1 MSKGVG
7 AGGGGGGGG
16 GGSGSF
22 AGAAAVVAGP
32 TVSAAAQAA
41 QRQRSLL
48 QRADA
53 DIGSLLDNFSHLLKA
68 ARINDPVRN
77 AQEAFQMEV
86 HAARVVQAA
95 DSLLKL
101 VSELKQAAV
110 FSDFLTLNRHINQ
123 QIVKFAEQSEET
135 ERLLVTIGDEVAE
148 CLGDLETHYY
158 SSPHRNLDTLGK
170 MPHNASN
177 EVDGA

>member
-1 MSKGVG
+1 MNKPAAGGSATGAFGVG
-7 AGGGGGGGG
+7 A
-16 GGSGSF
+16 S
-22 AGAAAVVAGP
+22 AGP
-32 TVSAAAQAA
+32 TVAAVAAAA

-77 AQEAFQMEV
+77 AQEEFQMEV

-101 VSELKQAAV
+101 VSELKQTAV
-110 FSDFLTLNRHINQ
+110 FSDFKSLTEQIEQRVGKFENQ
-123 QIVKFAEQSEET
+123 CEET
-135 ERLLVTIGDEVAE
+135 DRLLSDIGEQAAVALKE
-148 CLGDLETHYY
+148 LESHYY
-158 SSPHRNLDTLGK
+158 LSLHKNADLDSG
-170 MPHNASN
+170 
-177 EVDGA
+177 

>member
-7 AGGGGGGGG
+7 AGGGGGGGGG

-86 HAARVVQAA
+86 HAARVAA

-177 EVDGA
+177 EADGA